1 MDNEKFY
8 LVEKAEF
15 ISELLGDNFMRLA
28 RALREIQDEQPDIFL
43 RVAKL
48 VGLGKRKAYALARI
62 ARQFE
67 SVSEKRL
74 YSIGWTKLQIIGR
87 YLTDENS
94 DYLLQ
99 LAEKNTAHDLEV
111 LLRGDTPVAGARV
124 VQLYLAPG
132 DYNRLRAALI
142 ANGAIVN
149 GSGVAR
155 MEAAVMTLIGKV
167 EKKDT

>member
-1 MDNEKFY
+1 MKNEM
-8 LVEKAEF
+8 LGLSEKTEF
-15 ISELLGDNFMRLA
+15 IATLIGDNFLRMA
-28 RALREIQDEQPDIFL
+28 KALRELQDEQPDVFL

-67 SVSEKRL
+67 SIPEKRL
-74 YSIGWTKLQIIGR
+74 YNIGWTKLQIIGR

-94 DYLLQ
+94 EYLLQ
-99 LAEKNTAHDLEV
+99 LAEQNTAHDLEV

-132 DYNRLRAALI
+132 DYKRLRAALI
-142 ANGAIVN
+142 AHGAIVS

-155 MEAAVMTLIGKV
+155 MEAALMMLVGKV
-167 EKKDT
+167 EEKAT